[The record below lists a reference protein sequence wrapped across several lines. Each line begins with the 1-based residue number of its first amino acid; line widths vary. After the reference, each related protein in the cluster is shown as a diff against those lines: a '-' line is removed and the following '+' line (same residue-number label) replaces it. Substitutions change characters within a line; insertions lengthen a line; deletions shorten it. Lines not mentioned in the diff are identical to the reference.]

1 MSRKPR
7 SIRTVALAWLALS
20 MACLC
25 LGLGATACPA
35 RQGGHGSA
43 RARPGAGT
51 AAARPGA
58 VTSSGAAPILHYLAT
73 VTPVK
78 LVLDPLVAGRGDV
91 TVLLKAGASSHTY
104 EPTPSDAATA
114 AQCTAL
120 VWVGGDFDGFAAK
133 IDAPQKIQLLPL
145 VPEELRLVDRDGD
158 GAANSSAPDPHFL
171 SDPLIVKG
179 ILPALAAELARLDP
193 PGAAQYQSN
202 AAAFS
207 KQLDALDA
215 ELKTLLAPIEG
226 QATLLFH
233 PSFAY
238 LFQRYGIVLAGVI
251 EQFPGKEPSPK
262 YLQGL
267 IGQIKSQHIRAIFT
281 ETLLPKQPAEV
292 IAEGTGVPVLELDP
306 ACGDSGRAYADYSD
320 WLLYNA
326 RMLREALAP

>member
-1 MSRKPR
+1 MQLKPR
-7 SIRTVALAWLALS
+7 PLRARALAWPAIV
-20 MACLC
+20 AAG
-25 LGLGATACPA
+25 LGLGFSATGCPA
-35 RQGGHGSA
+35 RQAGGGSSPA
-43 RARPGAGT
+43 Q
-51 AAARPGA
+51 PGA
-58 VTSSGAAPILHYLAT
+58 VAHTGTGAALHYLST

-114 AQCTAL
+114 SQCTAF

-145 VPEELRLVDRDGD
+145 VPQELRLIDSDTD
-158 GAANSSAPDPHFL
+158 TAAGSSASAAPDPHFL
-171 SDPLIVKG
+171 SDPLVVKA
-179 ILPALAAELARLDP
+179 ILPGLVAELTRIDP
-193 PGAAQYQSN
+193 PGAAQYQAN
-202 AAAFS
+202 ADVFS

-238 LFQRYGIVLAGVI
+238 LFQRYGIVLSGVI

-262 YLQGL
+262 YLQQL
-267 IGQIKSQHIRAIFT
+267 IGQIKAQHIRAIFT

-306 ACGDSGRAYADYSD
+306 ACGDSGHTYTDYRD

-326 RMLREALAP
+326 RILRQALAP

>member
-1 MSRKPR
+1 MQLKPL
-7 SIRTVALAWLALS
+7 SIRASALAWPAII
-20 MACLC
+20 AAGVC
-25 LGLGATACPA
+25 LGFGATGCPA
-35 RQGGHGSA
+35 RQAGS
-43 RARPGAGT
+43 GT
-51 AAARPGA
+51 APALSGAAARTG
-58 VTSSGAAPILHYLAT
+58 TGAAVHYLAT

-78 LVLDPLVAGRGDV
+78 LMLDPLVAGRGDV

-114 AQCTAL
+114 AGCSAF

-145 VPEELRLVDRDGD
+145 VPEALRLVDHDTDAGGD
-158 GAANSSAPDPHFL
+158 SGANAAPDPHFL
-171 SDPLIVKG
+171 SDPLVVQA
-179 ILPALAAELARLDP
+179 ILPALVAELTRIDP
-193 PGAAQYQSN
+193 PGAAEYQAN
-202 AAAFS
+202 ADLFS
-207 KQLDALDA
+207 KQLDALDT
-215 ELKTLLAPIEG
+215 ELRTLLTPIKG

-262 YLQGL
+262 YLQQL
-267 IGQIKSQHIRAIFT
+267 IGQIKAQHIRAIFT
-281 ETLLPKQPAEV
+281 ETLLPRQPAEV

-306 ACGDSGRAYADYSD
+306 ACGDSGHIYTDYRD

-326 RMLREALAP
+326 RILRQALAP